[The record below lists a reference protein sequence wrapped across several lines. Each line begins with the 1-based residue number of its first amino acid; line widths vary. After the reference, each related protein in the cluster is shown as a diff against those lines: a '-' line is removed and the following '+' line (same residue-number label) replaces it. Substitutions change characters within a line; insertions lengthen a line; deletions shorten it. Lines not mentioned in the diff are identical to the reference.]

1 MQNLKRYSFIVLST
15 AIFSQGFESDLENYI
30 PIIPSIVNTEV
41 GTQNTRFSMNHG
53 FSLIANSNT
62 FSSNTMG
69 VYSNQ
74 MKYNLSDK
82 LSLNS
87 TFHIMNSNHS
97 TYMNNQNFDLK
108 YELGFEYKLS
118 ENSRI
123 LFQVSDLGQPQ
134 YNQPY
139 IFKPGF

>member
-1 MQNLKRYSFIVLST
+1 M
-15 AIFSQGFESDLENYI
+15 
-30 PIIPSIVNTEV
+30 NTEM
-41 GTQNTRFSMNHG
+41 GTQNTNFSMNHG

-74 MKYNLSDK
+74 MKYNLSNK

-97 TYMNNQNFDLK
+97 SYMNNQNFDLK

-123 LFQVSDLGQPQ
+123 FFQFSDLGQPQ
-134 YNQPY
+134 SNQPY

>member
-1 MQNLKRYSFIVLST
+1 MQYFKRYSFIVLYT
-15 AIFSQGFESDLENYI
+15 VLFGQGFQSDLENYI
-30 PIIPSIVNTEV
+30 PITPSIINTEM
-41 GTQNTRFSMNHG
+41 GTQNTRFTMNHG

-74 MKYNLSDK
+74 MKYSLSDK

-97 TYMNNQNFDLK
+97 TYMNNEKFDLK

-123 LFQVSDLGQPQ
+123 FFQFSDLGQHQ
-134 YNQPY
+134 SNQPN
-139 IFKPGF
+139 IFKPEF

>member
-1 MQNLKRYSFIVLST
+1 MQNFKKYSFIVLST
-15 AIFSQGFESDLENYI
+15 VLFGQGFESDLENYI
-30 PIIPSIVNTEV
+30 PITPSIINTEMD
-41 GTQNTRFSMNHG
+41 TQNTKFSMNHG

-62 FSSNTMG
+62 SSSNTMG

-74 MKYNLSDK
+74 MKYNLSNK

-97 TYMNNQNFDLK
+97 NYMNNQKFDLK

-118 ENSRI
+118 DNSRI
-123 LFQVSDLGQPQ
+123 FFQFSDLGQPQ
-134 YNQPY
+134 SNQPY

>member
-1 MQNLKRYSFIVLST
+1 MQNFKKYSFIVLST
-15 AIFSQGFESDLENYI
+15 VLFGQGFESDLENYI
-30 PIIPSIVNTEV
+30 PITPSIINTEMD
-41 GTQNTRFSMNHG
+41 TQNTKFSMNHG

-62 FSSNTMG
+62 SSSNTMG

-74 MKYNLSDK
+74 MKYNLSNK

-97 TYMNNQNFDLK
+97 NYMNNQKFDLK

-123 LFQVSDLGQPQ
+123 FFQFSDLGQPQ
-134 YNQPY
+134 SNQPY